1 MGRANTVCFISWALF
16 LPVLF
21 GGSGASA
28 SQPTERYPRH
38 IEVFTTTDTQ
48 MTGTPPSPV
57 TSPDR
62 SEIELQ
68 RYELDGIQRFEAQLS
83 SNLPADPN
91 QSKQIALQR
100 IQQLDEQATTAI
112 QNAAV
117 GLAKAMQYGVDRY
130 PAIVFDG
137 DMVVYGLTDLS
148 TALDH
153 YRTWRARVR
162 P

>member
-1 MGRANTVCFISWALF
+1 MGRANTAHFISLALF
-16 LPVLF
+16 LSVLF
-21 GGSGASA
+21 GGSGVSA
-28 SQPTERYPRH
+28 SQPTEWYPRR

-48 MTGTPPSPV
+48 VTGTPSLV

-62 SEIELQ
+62 PEIEVLS
-68 RYELDGIQRFEAQLS
+68 YELDGIQQSETQLS
-83 SNLPADPN
+83 SNLPTDPN

-117 GLAKAMQYGVDRY
+117 GLAKAMQYGIDRN
-130 PAIVFDG
+130 PAIVFNG
-137 DMVVYGLTDLS
+137 QVVVYGVTDLKV
-148 TALDH
+148 ALGH
-153 YRTWRARVR
+153 YRIWREGAR

>member
-1 MGRANTVCFISWALF
+1 MGRANTAHFTTWALF

-21 GGSGASA
+21 GGSGISA
-28 SQPTERYPRH
+28 SQPTEWYPGR
-38 IEVFTTTDTQ
+38 IEVFTTTDSQ
-48 MTGTPPSPV
+48 VIGIPSLV
-57 TSPDR
+57 TSPGR
-62 SEIELQ
+62 PEIELLSYQ
-68 RYELDGIQRFEAQLS
+68 LNGIQRFEAQLS
-83 SNLPADPN
+83 SNLPTDPK

-130 PAIVFDG
+130 PAIVFNG
-137 DMVVYGLTDLS
+137 KVVVYGLTDLS
-148 TALDH
+148 TALDY
-153 YRTWRARVR
+153 YRTWRAGTR

>member
-1 MGRANTVCFISWALF
+1 MNFSRFIVPMLMVLSGIGMANADPLHRETLLV
-16 LPVLF
+16 
-21 GGSGASA
+21 
-28 SQPTERYPRH
+28 
-38 IEVFTTTDTQ
+38 EVFTKTDWEVWWE
-48 MTGTPPSPV
+48 PV
-57 TSPDR
+57 IGPKEVHQNIDV
-62 SEIELQ
+62 Q
-68 RYELDGIQRFEAQLS
+68 VYELDGIQRFEAQLS
-83 SNLPADPN
+83 NNLPTDPK

-137 DMVVYGLTDLS
+137 EVVVYGLTDLS

-153 YRTWRARVR
+153 YRIWRAGVR